1 MAKEQFERSKPHVH
15 GGPIGHVDHGKPTL
29 TAALTRVCAEVWG
42 GDAVAFD
49 GIDNAPEERERGI
62 TIATSHVE
70 YDSPDRHYAHVDCP
84 GHADYV
90 KNMITGAAQMDGAI
104 LVCGATDGP
113 MPQTREHILLSRQ
126 VGVPYIVVFLNKA
139 DLLAEDCG
147 GADSEEYTEMLELVE
162 MELRELLDQYEFP
175 GDDTPIIPGSALMAL
190 NGEDDNELG
199 TTAVKTLVETL
210 DSYIPEP
217 ERAIDGAFI
226 MPIEDV
232 FSIQGRGTVVT
243 GRVERGIVNVGD
255 DVEIVGIKETT
266 TTTCTGV
273 EMFRKLL
280 DEGRAG
286 ENIGALLRGTKREEV
301 ERGQVL
307 AAPGSITPHTRFE
320 GEVYVLSKEEGG
332 RHTPFFKGYRPQFY
346 FRTTDI
352 TGACEL
358 PEGVEMVMP
367 GDNIQMDVTLINPVA
382 MEEGLRFAIR
392 EGGRTVGA
400 GVVSKIVE

>member
-1 MAKEQFERSKPHVH
+1 MSKEKFERTKPHVNV
-15 GGPIGHVDHGKPTL
+15 GTIGHVDHGKTTL
-29 TAALTRVCAEVWG
+29 TAAITNVLAKHMG
-42 GDAVAFD
+42 GEAKAFD
-49 GIDNAPEERERGI
+49 QIDNAPEERERGI
-62 TIATSHVE
+62 TIAASHVE
-70 YDSPDRHYAHVDCP
+70 YDTEIRHYAHVDCP

-104 LVCGATDGP
+104 LVVAATDGP

-126 VGVPYIVVFLNKA
+126 VGVPYIIVFMNKC
-139 DLLAEDCG
+139 DMVD
-147 GADSEEYTEMLELVE
+147 DEELLELVE
-162 MELRELLDQYEFP
+162 MEVRELLSEYDFP
-175 GDDTPIIPGSALMAL
+175 GDDTPVIQGSALKAL
-190 NGEDDNELG
+190 EGDAEWEKKILEL
-199 TTAVKTLVETL
+199 AEAL
-210 DSYIPEP
+210 DTYIPEP

-226 MPIEDV
+226 LPIEDV

-243 GRVERGIVNVGD
+243 GRVERGIIKVGD
-255 DVEIVGIKETT
+255 EVEIVGIKETQK
-266 TTTCTGV
+266 TTCTGV

-286 ENIGALLRGTKREEV
+286 ENCGVLLRGTKREEV

-307 AAPGSITPHTRFE
+307 AQPGSITPHTKFTS
-320 GEVYVLSKEEGG
+320 EVYVLSKEEGG

-352 TGACEL
+352 TGTIEL

-367 GDNIQMDVTLINPVA
+367 GDNIQMTVTLIAPIA

-400 GVVSKIVE
+400 GVVATIVE

>member
-1 MAKEQFERSKPHVH
+1 MGKETFERAKPHVNV
-15 GGPIGHVDHGKPTL
+15 GTIGHVDHGKTTL

-42 GDAVAFD
+42 GSAVAFD
-49 GIDNAPEERERGI
+49 GIDNAPEEKERGI

-70 YDSPDRHYAHVDCP
+70 YESDKRHYAHVDCP

-126 VGVPYIVVFLNKA
+126 GGVPYIVVFLNKA

-147 GADSEEYTEMLELVE
+147 GADTEEYEEMKELVE
-162 MELRELLDQYEFP
+162 MELRELLDQYDFP
-175 GDDTPIIPGSALMAL
+175 GDDTPIICGSALMAL
-190 NGEDDNELG
+190 EGKDDNELG
-199 TTAVKTLVETL
+199 TTAVTKLVETL
-210 DSYIPEP
+210 DAYIPEP
-217 ERAIDGAFI
+217 ERAIDQPFL
-226 MPIEDV
+226 MPVEDV
-232 FSIQGRGTVVT
+232 FSISGRGTVVT
-243 GRVERGIVNVGD
+243 GRVERGVIKVGD
-255 DVEIVGIKETT
+255 EIEIVGIKDTQK
-266 TTTCTGV
+266 TTCTGV

-286 ENIGALLRGTKREEV
+286 ENVGVLLRGTKREEV

-307 AAPGSITPHTRFE
+307 AVPGSVTPHTKFE
-320 GEVYVLSKEEGG
+320 GEVYVLSKDEGG

-346 FRTTDI
+346 FRTTDV
-352 TGACEL
+352 TGAVEL

-367 GDNIQMDVTLINPVA
+367 GDNIQMSVTLIAPIA
-382 MEEGLRFAIR
+382 MEEGLRFAVR

-400 GVVSKIVE
+400 GVVSKILE